1 MTSKTTHAVNRLNSI
16 LPLKVN
22 QQALSE
28 PLRKLHKD
36 LLRAYVE
43 KGRTLSRGEMAQWV
57 DDVDLAVRVLK
68 QSDLALFDEVGEP
81 IGAYPFTME
90 QREHKLT
97 INGRTVHSMCAMDSL
112 SVAPMFDI
120 SLEINSVCRVT
131 GDAVRIQQRGYEIL
145 NPDEV
150 RDIYFGISWS
160 AASSCCPCADGL
172 CTEMIFLKGVS
183 VTTQWLSEDSE
194 NRELFSLDE
203 AIDFG
208 ARFFVPLME

>member
-1 MTSKTTHAVNRLNSI
+1 MTSKITHAVNRLNSI

-22 QQALSE
+22 QQALGE
-28 PLRKLHKD
+28 PLRKLYKE

-43 KGRTLSRGEMAQWV
+43 KGRTLSRDEMAQWV
-57 DDVDLAVRVLK
+57 DDVDLAVQVLK
-68 QSDLALFDEVGEP
+68 ESDLAVFDEAGEP

-90 QREHKLT
+90 QREYKLL

-131 GDAVRIQQRGYEIL
+131 GDAVRIQQQGYKIL

-150 RDIYFGISWS
+150 RGIYFGISWS
-160 AASSCCPCADGL
+160 AVSSCCPCADGL
-172 CTEMIFLKGVS
+172 CTEMIFLKGES
-183 VTTQWLSEDSE
+183 VANQWQGEDPES
-194 NRELFSLDE
+194 RELFTLDE